1 MKQKIGLVV
10 EGGGMKCAYSAGIL
24 DAFLDNDINFE
35 YCIGVSGGAGN
46 LASYLSGQRGRN
58 LRFFAEHTRAPEYF
72 GIRSLL
78 RTGDLFGLEYIYRT
92 LSNSGGA
99 DPLDFEAFMKNP
111 AEYRAVATDAGTGRA
126 VYFGKANMKQD
137 DYRIVMASCAL
148 PAVCR
153 PVKIDGVPYF
163 DGGIADSIPVGRAL
177 EDGCDK
183 LVVLLSKPR
192 DYIRQP
198 QKMKALYTLRCRAY
212 PRIVEA
218 LDHRHTAY
226 NLNLRKVYDLE
237 KAGKAFIF
245 APETRVRTG
254 TFSVD
259 EKTAHEL
266 YDIGMAD
273 FRRESARL
281 MEYIEG

>member
-1 MKQKIGLVV
+1 
-10 EGGGMKCAYSAGIL
+10 
-24 DAFLDNDINFE
+24 
-35 YCIGVSGGAGN
+35 
-46 LASYLSGQRGRN
+46 
-58 LRFFAEHTRAPEYF
+58 
-72 GIRSLL
+72 
-78 RTGDLFGLEYIYRT
+78 
-92 LSNSGGA
+92 
-99 DPLDFEAFMKNP
+99 
-111 AEYRAVATDAGTGRA
+111 
-126 VYFGKANMKQD
+126 
-137 DYRIVMASCAL
+137 MASCAL

-254 TFSVD
+254 DVFSRRKNRARTVRYRHGRFSQR
-259 EKTAHEL
+259 KRAAHGI
-266 YDIGMAD
+266 Y
-273 FRRESARL
+273 
-281 MEYIEG
+281 

>member
-1 MKQKIGLVV
+1 MLPHVHRPEAPV
-10 EGGGMKCAYSAGIL
+10 SR
-24 DAFLDNDINFE
+24 
-35 YCIGVSGGAGN
+35 GVLQEFRIIACP
-46 LASYLSGQRGRN
+46 
-58 LRFFAEHTRAPEYF
+58 AEHTPS
-72 GIRSLL
+72 GV
-78 RTGDLFGLEYIYRT
+78 LFR
-92 LSNSGGA
+92 
-99 DPLDFEAFMKNP
+99 P
-111 AEYRAVATDAGTGRA
+111 
-126 VYFGKANMKQD
+126 
-137 DYRIVMASCAL
+137 